1 LIEFFWN
8 AAQYVLGSA
17 SRPGKVVP
25 ALWGPWV
32 INDVPSWYGDMTMV
46 RETHLLRAILI

>member
-46 RETHLLRAILI
+46 RETHLLRAI